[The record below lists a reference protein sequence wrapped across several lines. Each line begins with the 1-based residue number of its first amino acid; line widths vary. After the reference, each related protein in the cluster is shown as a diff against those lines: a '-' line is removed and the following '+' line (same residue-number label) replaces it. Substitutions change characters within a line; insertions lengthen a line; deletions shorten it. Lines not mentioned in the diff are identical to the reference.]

1 MHRLDLLI
9 RLGLCTVALKVT
21 LDSFLFLLL
30 AEERFHRMTEEL
42 AAGFSPLLALLVCG
56 FKELWRQANGD
67 LDGVTHATSPVRII
81 LKYEKSMNNKKAFVK
96 GL

>member
-9 RLGLCTVALKVT
+9 RLRVCLVAVEVT
-21 LDSFLFLLL
+21 LESFLFLLL

-56 FKELWRQANGD
+56 FKELWRQADGD
-67 LDGVTHATSPVRII
+67 LDGFTHALSPVRII
-81 LKYEKSMNNKKAFVK
+81 LKYEKSMNNENPFVK